1 MISYLP
7 EVEEAIISAQ
17 DHFVWEA
24 PSHTY
29 HERTSGWYLAASIV
43 ALLFV
48 AYAVWTANFLFAF
61 IILLMA
67 MLVVL
72 GGTEKPHQVLCQIG
86 DTGIVW
92 AGKLHPYN
100 DIEQFAVVYQPPIAK
115 VLYIDFNST
124 LKPRLRIPLED
135 QDPLDVRNHLL
146 QYLTEDLDL
155 QSEHLSDI
163 VARVLKI

>member
-1 MISYLP
+1 MVSYLP
-7 EVEEAIISAQ
+7 EVEEAIIASQ

-24 PSHTY
+24 PSHTH
-29 HERTSGWYLAASIV
+29 HERTSGWYLAAAVV

-72 GGTEKPHQVLCQIG
+72 AGNEEPHSVLCQIG
-86 DTGIVW
+86 DTGVVW
-92 AGKLHPYN
+92 GGRLYPYR
-100 DIEQFAVVYQPPIAK
+100 DIDQFAVIYQPPMAK
-115 VLYIDFNST
+115 VLYIDFNSSI
-124 LKPRLRIPLED
+124 KPRLRIPLED
-135 QDPLDVRNHLL
+135 QDPNEIRVHLK
-146 QYLTEDLDL
+146 QYLSEDLDL

-163 VARVLKI
+163 VARLLRI